1 MQKLK
6 KKKGKK
12 LAHKRVLNDSR
23 PQFDMR
29 SPIRIGAEK
38 RNASQSVNAVKPPPN
53 LSGLRI
59 APQSFLSQVGQ
70 KNNLHS
76 TSNKMHNIYK
86 QPLAGMKGPKS
97 QRNGHKIQNF

>member
-1 MQKLK
+1 
-6 KKKGKK
+6 
-12 LAHKRVLNDSR
+12 
-23 PQFDMR
+23 MR
-29 SPIRIGAEK
+29 SPIRIGVEK

-53 LSGLRI
+53 MSGLRI